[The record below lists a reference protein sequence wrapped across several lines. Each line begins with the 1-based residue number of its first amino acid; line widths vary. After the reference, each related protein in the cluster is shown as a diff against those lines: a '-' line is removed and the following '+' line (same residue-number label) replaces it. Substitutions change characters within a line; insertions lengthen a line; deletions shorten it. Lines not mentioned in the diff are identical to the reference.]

1 MGFYELYRKYK
12 DFNFDNYLANVTTD
26 DVYRTLKKPIRNP
39 LDFLTLLSPAASSP
53 ETLETMAQIA
63 NKLTESYFGKTI
75 TLFTP
80 LYLANVCDNGC
91 LYCGFNKNN
100 TVKRAILTPFEVELE
115 GQAIRDQGF
124 RHIIILTGESRR
136 ATPPDYMADCV
147 RILKKYVDS
156 ISIEVY
162 SLNEE
167 EYKMLF
173 DAGVDGFTMFQ
184 ETYNEDIFPILHP
197 IGEKSNYSRRLD
209 SPELACKA
217 HYNNVNLGALLGLDD
232 WRKDTFFT
240 GLHAMYLQDK
250 YPGTDIAVSL
260 PRICEHEGDK
270 SFRVHS
276 TVSDIDLVQ
285 ALVAYRI
292 FIPRLGITLSTREP
306 ALLRDKLIGLG
317 VTKMSAGS
325 VTEVGGHGE
334 KAKSEGQF
342 EITDTRSVD
351 EMILAI
357 KSRGYQPILKDW
369 EPLRRDS

>member
-12 DFNFDNYLANVTTD
+12 NFNFDNYLANVTTD

-100 TVKRAILTPFEVELE
+100 SVKRAILTPFEVELE
-115 GQAIRDQGF
+115 GEAIRDQGF

-197 IGEKSNYSRRLD
+197 IGEKSNYRRRLD

-285 ALVAYRI
+285 AMVAYRI

>member
-173 DAGVDGFTMFQ
+173 DAGVDDFTMFQ

-197 IGEKSNYSRRLD
+197 IGEKSNYRRRLD

>member
-197 IGEKSNYSRRLD
+197 IGEKSNYRRRLD

-351 EMILAI
+351 EMMLAI

>member
-1 MGFYELYRKYK
+1 MGFYELYSKYK

-26 DVYRTLKKPIRNP
+26 DVYRCLEKSVKNP

-53 ETLETMAQIA
+53 ETLENMAQIA

-100 TVKRAILTPFEVELE
+100 SVKRAILTPFEVELE

-136 ATPPDYMADCV
+136 ATPPDYIADCV

-167 EYKMLF
+167 EYRMLF

-197 IGEKSNYSRRLD
+197 IGEKSNYRKRLD

-240 GLHAMYLQDK
+240 GLHAIYLQDK
-250 YPGTDIAVSL
+250 YTGTDIAVSL

-270 SFRVHS
+270 SFRVHC

-285 ALVAYRI
+285 AMVAYRI

-325 VTEVGGHGE
+325 VTEVGGHSE

>member
-115 GQAIRDQGF
+115 GEAIRDQGF

-197 IGEKSNYSRRLD
+197 IGEKSNYRRRLD

-240 GLHAMYLQDK
+240 GLHAKYLQDK

-285 ALVAYRI
+285 AMVAYRI

>member
-197 IGEKSNYSRRLD
+197 IGEKSNYRRRLD